1 MYANHIVQR
10 YVDLYGANI
19 LRWDQ
24 ATLRSFQSAI
34 SISGSYVGDWSVACL
49 CQTIYPD
56 IPDYAISQEVAAE
69 YAARALGDDDYSLRG
84 GVLIDPGEGDPIW
97 KVTLDYP
104 DGRSFNAEVDCRTGA
119 IRTLRQ
125 QDTRAMPFY
134 TDYLD
139 FPDDGEYWFRNFVL
153 DEVIE
158 QVRTQMTGRYGNNV

>member
-1 MYANHIVQR
+1 MQSDVIAVSTSH
-10 YVDLYGANI
+10 
-19 LRWDQ
+19 LRPY
-24 ATLRSFQSAI
+24 L
-34 SISGSYVGDWSVACL
+34 L
-49 CQTIYPD
+49 
-56 IPDYAISQEVAAE
+56 
-69 YAARALGDDDYSLRG
+69 
-84 GVLIDPGEGDPIW
+84 IW

-125 QDTRAMPFY
+125 QDTRLMPFY

-158 QVRTQMTGRYGNNV
+158 HSATSQMGSPSPGSISPPPRRE

>member
-1 MYANHIVQR
+1 M
-10 YVDLYGANI
+10 
-19 LRWDQ
+19 
-24 ATLRSFQSAI
+24 
-34 SISGSYVGDWSVACL
+34 
-49 CQTIYPD
+49 
-56 IPDYAISQEVAAE
+56 
-69 YAARALGDDDYSLRG
+69 GDDDYSLRG

-97 KVTLDYP
+97 KVTLNYP

-125 QDTRAMPFY
+125 QDTRVMPFY